1 MTPEELENLKETY
14 TGRTAMI
21 EALRP
26 ELTRWANVPGRVI
39 TFNCNGRALVQFEGA
54 DQAFYDIDPEYL
66 RPVEPAAEQPAEI
79 DADKPSS

>member
-1 MTPEELENLKETY
+1 MTSEELDRLKETY
-14 TGRTAMI
+14 TGRTVMI

-26 ELTRWANVPGRVI
+26 ELMRWANVPGRVI

-66 RPVEPAAEQPAEI
+66 NLEQNP
-79 DADKPSS
+79 

>member
-14 TGRTAMI
+14 TGRTVMI

-39 TFNCNGRALVQFEGA
+39 TFNCNGRAIVQFEGA

-66 RPVEPAAEQPAEI
+66 RPVEPAAEEPAETEE
-79 DADKPSS
+79 KKHNT

>member
-14 TGRTAMI
+14 TGRTVMI

-26 ELTRWANVPGRVI
+26 ELVRWANVPGRVI
-39 TFNCNGRALVQFEGA
+39 TFNCNGRALVRFEGA
-54 DQAFYDIDPEYL
+54 DEAFYDIDPEYL
-66 RPVEPAAEQPAEI
+66 LPVEPAAELPVET

>member
-14 TGRTAMI
+14 TGRTVMI

-39 TFNCNGRALVQFEGA
+39 TFNCNGRALVRFEGA
-54 DQAFYDIDPEYL
+54 DEAFYDIDPEYL
-66 RPVEPAAEQPAEI
+66 RPVEPGAEQPAET
-79 DADKPSS
+79 DVNKPSS

>member
-1 MTPEELENLKETY
+1 
-14 TGRTAMI
+14 MI

-54 DQAFYDIDPEYL
+54 DQAFYDIDPVYL
-66 RPVEPAAEQPAEI
+66 RPVEPAAEQPADTKEKKI
-79 DADKPSS
+79 SS